1 MLEFSVGTDAGAQQQ
16 AQWLIYVDDD
26 SYVLHD
32 RLLGLLSRYDPSA
45 PHYFGRPL
53 QEDKLN
59 LTLTPT
65 RSLTLTRTLTNPHP
79 HPHPHPRPR
88 PRPRPHPHPTPHLH
102 PHPNPSPN
110 PNQEEGC
117 PAFVGGGA
125 GIVLSQAAA
134 LQIVARVRNGSAAC
148 DPYHRKWASRRH
160 QGGDAWLGDCAE
172 AG

>member
-1 MLEFSVGTDAGAQQQ
+1 MSPVISVYLPNITPLGGETK
-16 AQWLIYVDDD
+16 VDTKGDTNGD
-26 SYVLHD
+26 TNGDTTPSGGWD
-32 RLLGLLSRYDPSA
+32 RW
-45 PHYFGRPL
+45 
-53 QEDKLN
+53 E
-59 LTLTPT
+59 
-65 RSLTLTRTLTNPHP
+65 
-79 HPHPHPRPR
+79 
-88 PRPRPHPHPTPHLH
+88 
-102 PHPNPSPN
+102 NPSPN

-125 GIVLSQAAA
+125 GIALSRAAA

>member
-53 QEDKLN
+53 QEDKLT

-65 RSLTLTRTLTNPHP
+65 RSLTLTLALTNPNPHP
-79 HPHPHPRPR
+79 HPHPP
-88 PRPRPHPHPTPHLH
+88 PHPHPH
-102 PHPNPSPN
+102 PYPN
-110 PNQEEGC
+110 PN
-117 PAFVGGGA
+117 
-125 GIVLSQAAA
+125 
-134 LQIVARVRNGSAAC
+134 
-148 DPYHRKWASRRH
+148 PYP
-160 QGGDAWLGDCAE
+160 
-172 AG
+172 